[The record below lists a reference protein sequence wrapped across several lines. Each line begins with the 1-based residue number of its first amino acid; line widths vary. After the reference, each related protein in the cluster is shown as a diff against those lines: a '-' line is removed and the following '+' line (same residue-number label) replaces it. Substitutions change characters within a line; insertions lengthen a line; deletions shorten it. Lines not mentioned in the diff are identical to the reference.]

1 MPSRVETNPVP
12 PMDCGHDIWGY
23 GRYSSSGNEEAV
35 GGSFP
40 GGGHNDHQYTIR
52 WTDVSAEASTSLA
65 PAKPN
70 IVESNDQSEVSKFLP
85 RQKLCS
91 IIMALTAVKHSGP
104 L

>member
-23 GRYSSSGNEEAV
+23 GRYSSSGNEDVV

-40 GGGHNDHQYTIR
+40 GGGHNDHQSTE
-52 WTDVSAEASTSLA
+52 WWADVSAQRAEASTSLA

-70 IVESNDQSEVSKFLP
+70 TVENNNQSEVSKFLP
-85 RQKLCS
+85 RQK
-91 IIMALTAVKHSGP
+91 
-104 L
+104 